1 MKQIMIPERPN
12 LRYFLITGPSSPSNV
27 LQLPF
32 VTDFLLGDDP
42 GLVMIYV
49 QTIDDGTSIFFDIY
63 EFSVSNS
70 LIEFPTN
77 KTTPEKK
84 FAFLHSNLSEEAK
97 RKIISDAQSLKI
109 RVLISTSSA
118 GAGVHLPITT
128 FIGWGLDR
136 EPSGI
141 VQASGRTARGSGEGD
156 VVWIHHPKLH
166 GRRISSKSQVRELLK
181 ERCIRAC
188 QNSWFS
194 EGVTCTTDSVLEP
207 HSCCSFC
214 MKECLKANSCTSCA
228 KSLDKFKF
236 LSCEISSNK
245 SIVGLFSNFLKSLDI
260 SERCPP
266 EAPVYENDSLA
277 KMILCEL
284 DETKDLS
291 ETVAFLEIFSLG
303 DEICQEIRDF
313 LRNELGVLFSESL
326 PVNTNDTMESS
337 ENESLVSQNDSDNSE
352 EYFDEETE

>member
-1 MKQIMIPERPN
+1 MIPERPN
-12 LRYFLITGPSSPSNV
+12 LRYFLITGPSSPSNL
-27 LQLPF
+27 LQLQF

-42 GLVMIYV
+42 GLIMIYV

-63 EFSVSNS
+63 EFSARNS
-70 LIEFPTN
+70 LIDFPTY

-97 RKIISDAQSLKI
+97 RNIISDAQSLKI

-156 VVWIHHPKLH
+156 VVWIHNPKLH
-166 GRRISSKSQVRELLK
+166 GRRVPSKSQVRELLQG
-181 ERCIRAC
+181 RCIRAC

-194 EGVTCTTDSVLEP
+194 EGVTCTTDFVLQP

-214 MKECLKANSCTSCA
+214 MKECLKENSCARCA
-228 KSLDKFKF
+228 TSLDK
-236 LSCEISSNK
+236 SS
-245 SIVGLFSNFLKSLDI
+245 SI
-260 SERCPP
+260 
-266 EAPVYENDSLA
+266 
-277 KMILCEL
+277 
-284 DETKDLS
+284 
-291 ETVAFLEIFSLG
+291 
-303 DEICQEIRDF
+303 
-313 LRNELGVLFSESL
+313 
-326 PVNTNDTMESS
+326 
-337 ENESLVSQNDSDNSE
+337 
-352 EYFDEETE
+352 